1 MASFGWKRKAGEK
14 VSQTAVRR
22 FEAEASGEQAIPER
36 EGVDWLHAIKRRRAV
51 LLEDCAT
58 KSRRLKDEGAV
69 LAEQGR
75 NWEAIKRWEEA
86 IQITPE
92 DASLHEMKAQ
102 VQTLPV
108 VVQGLPRVRCGK
120 AQCRHVE
127 PTQHPWHNQRLDG
140 RPECGG
146 ALLSVGAAAM
156 KSFQTA
162 IHLAPAERPL
172 WEEDLRW
179 GRRLQNERRAG
190 VDRAQREEEAAQRLL
205 AVPEL
210 VPDYDFEGDEVVAAC
225 TAVEQRQRE
234 YERLGRSAAVVDTGG
249 EGRGGGSSSQ
259 QHLVKARGP

>member
-22 FEAEASGEQAIPER
+22 FEAEVSGEQAIPER

-102 VQTLPV
+102 VLSLLQELFPAVQAAERAVSLNPRWWEAWQTL
-108 VVQGLPRVRCGK
+108 GR
-120 AQCRHVE
+120 AQLSLGE
-127 PTQHPWHNQRLDG
+127 LD
-140 RPECGG
+140 
-146 ALLSVGAAAM
+146 LAM

-179 GRRLQNERRAG
+179 GRRLQDERRAA